1 MNNNIVFFG
10 ATKAVVSSATASQ
23 LIVEVPAGATYQNIS
38 VSNFTTGLTAYSTQ
52 PFITTFSCGNGLSSS
67 SFALKVNYA
76 NGIIFPESVAISDLD
91 GDGKPDLAI
100 SSDNGTGP
108 ISVLKN
114 TSTND
119 SISFAAKIDNT
130 TWSGS
135 ISVNICDFNGD
146 SKPDLV
152 AVNHMD
158 DRISVLKNTST
169 MGSISFAHRSNYTT
183 GNQPWDVAIGD
194 IDGDGKP
201 DLAIANMLGNT
212 ISVFKNTSTF
222 DTITFAPKIDFAT
235 ESTPSDVAISDIN
248 GDGKPDIVVASASP
262 YFTILKNTSTV
273 GAISFAPFADFGI
286 GVTAQKLTIGDFN
299 GDNKPDLA
307 FLSITGNFVFIYKN
321 TSAISNISFA
331 SRAQYSTG
339 NNVFEIA
346 TGDLN
351 GDGLLDLAFTNKY
364 DTTVSVLQ
372 NTSTMDTITFATRV
386 NYKTGL
392 SPGCVKIGD
401 LNGDGKPDLVVTN
414 SNSNNISVLKNEIGI
429 SSAKPIIGQTTV
441 CQGQNSVVYTVPVIN
456 NATSYIWS
464 LPNGATGASTTN
476 SITVDYGFS
485 ATSGDISV
493 KGHNTC
499 GDGVAFSLPIN
510 VSIQPDE
517 AGIISGA
524 ETACQGQNSV
534 TYSVPAITNATSY
547 IWTLPSGATG
557 TSTTNSITVSY
568 GTSAVSG
575 NITVKGTSTCGNGA
589 TSTLAVTINSLPA
602 AAGTI
607 TGTATVCPGQS
618 SVSYSV
624 PTIANATSYI
634 WSLPSGATGTSTT
647 NSITVS
653 YGTSAVSG
661 NITVKGTNTCGNGAT
676 STKAITVN
684 SLPIAAGNIIGTA
697 TVCQGQ
703 NSVNYGVPTITNATS
718 YIWTLPSGATG
729 TSTTNSITV
738 SYDISAVS
746 GNITVKGTNAC
757 GNGLTSTKAITV
769 NMLPTAAG
777 IITGTATVCQGQN
790 SVSYTVP
797 SITNATSYIWTLPS
811 GATGTSTTN
820 SITVSYIP
828 SAVSGNITVKGTN
841 TCGNGATS
849 TKAITVNSLPAVA
862 GIITGTATVCQGQNS
877 VTYSVPAITNAT
889 SYIWTLPSG
898 ATGTSTTNS
907 ITVSYGTSAVSGN
920 ITVKGN
926 NTCGVGTSSSFPIL
940 VNTKPST
947 PNITLSG
954 NNLLQSNSINGN
966 QWYDQNG
973 IINGATNQSYTV
985 LANGDY
991 YVIVTLLGCSSD
1003 ASSNLNVILTGIEA
1017 TENNKSIKVFPNPVS
1032 NELIIESEG
1041 NNVRLNF
1048 EILNAIGQVIFKG
1061 NLVEKTTVQTSDFT
1075 PGVYLIK
1082 LENGKTF
1089 EFKKIIKE

>member
-1 MNNNIVFFG
+1 
-10 ATKAVVSSATASQ
+10 
-23 LIVEVPAGATYQNIS
+23 
-38 VSNFTTGLTAYSTQ
+38 
-52 PFITTFSCGNGLSSS
+52 
-67 SFALKVNYA
+67 
-76 NGIIFPESVAISDLD
+76 
-91 GDGKPDLAI
+91 
-100 SSDNGTGP
+100 
-108 ISVLKN
+108 
-114 TSTND
+114 
-119 SISFAAKIDNT
+119 
-130 TWSGS
+130 
-135 ISVNICDFNGD
+135 
-146 SKPDLV
+146 
-152 AVNHMD
+152 
-158 DRISVLKNTST
+158 
-169 MGSISFAHRSNYTT
+169 
-183 GNQPWDVAIGD
+183 
-194 IDGDGKP
+194 
-201 DLAIANMLGNT
+201 
-212 ISVFKNTSTF
+212 
-222 DTITFAPKIDFAT
+222 
-235 ESTPSDVAISDIN
+235 
-248 GDGKPDIVVASASP
+248 
-262 YFTILKNTSTV
+262 
-273 GAISFAPFADFGI
+273 
-286 GVTAQKLTIGDFN
+286 
-299 GDNKPDLA
+299 
-307 FLSITGNFVFIYKN
+307 
-321 TSAISNISFA
+321 
-331 SRAQYSTG
+331 
-339 NNVFEIA
+339 
-346 TGDLN
+346 
-351 GDGLLDLAFTNKY
+351 
-364 DTTVSVLQ
+364 
-372 NTSTMDTITFATRV
+372 
-386 NYKTGL
+386 
-392 SPGCVKIGD
+392 
-401 LNGDGKPDLVVTN
+401 
-414 SNSNNISVLKNEIGI
+414 
-429 SSAKPIIGQTTV
+429 
-441 CQGQNSVVYTVPVIN
+441 
-456 NATSYIWS
+456 
-464 LPNGATGASTTN
+464 
-476 SITVDYGFS
+476 
-485 ATSGDISV
+485 
-493 KGHNTC
+493 
-499 GDGVAFSLPIN
+499 
-510 VSIQPDE
+510 
-517 AGIISGA
+517 
-524 ETACQGQNSV
+524 
-534 TYSVPAITNATSY
+534 
-547 IWTLPSGATG
+547 
-557 TSTTNSITVSY
+557 
-568 GTSAVSG
+568 
-575 NITVKGTSTCGNGA
+575 
-589 TSTLAVTINSLPA
+589 
-602 AAGTI
+602 
-607 TGTATVCPGQS
+607 
-618 SVSYSV
+618 
-624 PTIANATSYI
+624 
-634 WSLPSGATGTSTT
+634 
-647 NSITVS
+647 VS

-820 SITVSYIP
+820 SITVSYSP